1 MNYDGFRFKKSLGQN
16 FIFDANLLNAV
27 VSDSGATEDDIVVE
41 VGAGAGGLTLA
52 LSKRVKKVF
61 AFEVD
66 ESLKGILERELSG
79 RENVE
84 VIFRDVL
91 KMTDGE
97 IGKIVGGPFK
107 VVANLP
113 YYITTPLIMRFLE
126 GDLEVSDMTVM
137 VQKEVAERFTA
148 KHNTKE
154 YSAVTLAVDFYSDAK
169 ILRTVNRNMFYPVP
183 NVDSALIGF
192 KIIPNKYAVLDRKK
206 FLKFTSSAFAMRRK
220 TLANNLNASF
230 GIEKQNAEKILT
242 ENGYSPSVRGEALSM
257 RDFLRLYGVF
267 FN

>member
-1 MNYDGFRFKKSLGQN
+1 
-16 FIFDANLLNAV
+16 LNAV
-27 VSDSGATEDDIVVE
+27 VSDAGVLDGDTVVE

-52 LSKRVKKVF
+52 LSKRARKVY

-66 ESLKGILERELSG
+66 GSLKGLLERTLSG
-79 RENVE
+79 CENVE
-84 VIFRDVL
+84 VVFRDVL

-97 IGKIVGGPFK
+97 IGEIVGGTFK

-126 GDLEVSDMTVM
+126 SGLDVSDMTVM

-148 KHNTKE
+148 RHNTKE
-154 YSAVTLAVDFYSDAK
+154 YSAVTLAIDFYSDAK
-169 ILRTVNRNMFYPVP
+169 ILRSVDRKMFYPVP
-183 NVDSALIGF
+183 NVDSALVGL
-192 KIIPNKYAVLDRKK
+192 KIVPNKYAVSDREK

-220 TLANNLNASF
+220 TLANNLNAAF
-230 GIEKQNAEKILT
+230 GIEKQRVERALM

-257 RDFLRLYGVF
+257 NDFLKLYGIF
-267 FN
+267 F